1 MSRHVLDELVGNQYY
16 SELQRWLSIVKVG
29 DGFGWKSMQDDEIRR
44 ELHSSGKTFHTQD
57 KGYYH
62 PIHRH
67 HAYCLVYYD
76 VTDKELVTYIR
87 RFLRH
92 PQFNT
97 HAKRM
102 GNVVRVTTQY
112 IEVWSL
118 KSENREIIEWN

>member
-1 MSRHVLDELVGNQYY
+1 MSRNVLDEQIDEEYY
-16 SELQRWLSIVKVG
+16 IELRRHISIDKVG
-29 DGFGWKSMQDDEIRR
+29 YGFGRAGMQDEEVRR
-44 ELHSSGKTFHTQD
+44 ELHKSGKTFHTQD

-76 VTDKELVTYIR
+76 VLDKELVTYTR

-102 GNVVRVTTQY
+102 GKVVRVTTQY